1 MIRPRLVTCWTR
13 VGAGVGAGVGQEL
26 VLELDICWT
35 RVGAGVG
42 HLLDIGFFN
51 ILIFVI
57 ITNSYKCSV
66 CITLCLN
73 CSEFFEYLEPAHKGH
88 LIYLE
93 VFRHFSEAD
102 Q

>member
-1 MIRPRLVTCWTR
+1 MIRPRWVTCWTR

-57 ITNSYKCSV
+57 ITNCYDSSSV
-66 CITLCLN
+66 
-73 CSEFFEYLEPAHKGH
+73 GH
-88 LIYLE
+88 LLDNCTVIFE
-93 VFRHFSEAD
+93 
-102 Q
+102 